1 VTSTRNRPSVFAV
14 AVLLSPSPAAAVLP
28 SAFAVAVLL
37 SPRNVA
43 AMLSSPVAAAE
54 QAKLN

>member
-1 VTSTRNRPSVFAV
+1 VFAV

-43 AMLSSPVAAAE
+43 AMLSSPVAPAE